1 MSRPRPLVPTAPP
14 WRGRFVFV
22 ARGLR
27 RSALAVLLLLAG
39 AGSARA
45 QGSRPPDFNALAAEA
60 TVWLQEYL
68 RVRTVNPPGTE
79 TAGAKFLQAALAR
92 EGIPSEIFE
101 SAPGRGNL
109 YARLPGTGARCPLV
123 LLSHID
129 VVPADSA
136 RWRFP
141 PYSGAI
147 EDGAVWGRGAQDTKG
162 LGIIELATMVA
173 LKRRGVALSRD
184 IILVANADEELGST
198 GSVWFTTH
206 KSDLVRQAEFLL
218 NEGGENLMGKD
229 GRTISYGLDAT
240 EKVPYWVRLTVRG
253 EPGHGSRP
261 TAGNAAV
268 RLSRV
273 LGRIADWETPLVLT
287 PPAAAYLQALATRE
301 TDPTHRAWLADPAA
315 ALRDSAAAA
324 WLTADRYQNA
334 ILRTTVSITVLRGS
348 TSTNV
353 IPPEASAELDV
364 RLLPGQRPE
373 EFLAQ
378 LRAVIRDTTV
388 EITPLSPLR
397 AARASPVDGPVL
409 DALTEAVAAM
419 DPGTLILPKML
430 TGYTDSYD
438 YRALGIDAYGV
449 DAWRTTEEIGATTHG
464 NDERVPVA
472 EIRFGVEFY
481 YRIVEQLAR

>member
-1 MSRPRPLVPTAPP
+1 MR
-14 WRGRFVFV
+14 
-22 ARGLR
+22 
-27 RSALAVLLLLAG
+27 ALLACLLLLL
-39 AGSARA
+39 SSVPARA
-45 QGSRPPDFNALAAEA
+45 QGSKPPNFDALAAEA
-60 TVWLQEYL
+60 TTWLQEYL
-68 RVRTVNPPGTE
+68 RIRTVNPPGNETE
-79 TAGAKFLQAALAR
+79 GAKFLQAVLAR
-92 EGIPSEIFE
+92 EGITSEILE
-101 SAPGRGNL
+101 SEPGRGNL
-109 YARLPGTGARCPLV
+109 VARLPGTGARRPLV

-136 RWRFP
+136 RWRYP
-141 PYSGAI
+141 PFSGVIA
-147 EDGAVWGRGAQDTKG
+147 EQAVWGRGAQDTKG

-184 IILVANADEELGST
+184 LILVANADEEKGST

-206 KSDLVRQAEFLL
+206 HADLLRNAELLL
-218 NEGGENLMGKD
+218 NEGGENRMGAD
-229 GRTISYGLDAT
+229 GRTEYYGLDAT

-253 EPGHGSRP
+253 QPGHGSQP
-261 TAGNAAV
+261 TPGNAAL

-287 PPAAAYLQALATRE
+287 PPAEAYLQALATRE

-315 ALRDSAAAA
+315 ALKDSAAVA

-334 ILRTTVSITVLRGS
+334 ILRNTVTITVLSGS
-348 TSTNV
+348 TNTNV
-353 IPPEASAELDV
+353 IPAEASAELDV

-373 EFLAQ
+373 DFLAQ

-388 EITPLSPLR
+388 EITPLSKLR
-397 AARASPVDGPVL
+397 AARSSPVQGPVL
-409 DALTEAVAAM
+409 DALTDAVAAM

-438 YRALGIDAYGV
+438 YRALGIDAYGIES
-449 DAWRTTEEIGATTHG
+449 WRTTDEISATVHG
-464 NDERVPVA
+464 NNERVPVP
-472 EIRFGVEFY
+472 EVRFGVEFY